1 MPQVTIRTVVDGRE
15 ETLAEYMCDAPD
27 CPNVA
32 TEVVAFVRELRVATV
47 MCAEHAAR
55 CLDRNKDL
63 PSRE

>member
-15 ETLAEYMCDAPD
+15 ETMSEYLCDWPE

-32 TEVVAFVRELRVATV
+32 TEVVGLVRELRIRTM

-55 CLDRNKDL
+55 VANPENKD
-63 PSRE
+63 SR